1 MTMKK
6 ILFSILT
13 IGASLVGCTNLEEVS
28 SEYYGEGPSITAEVT
43 ATADESFTFVLTPSE
58 GTLYYSYLVAEGDE
72 AEEVDALSLLQNQLS
87 GVVTDCI
94 EYAENATY
102 TYDMKDEE
110 GKELCSPNT
119 SYVLYAVA
127 ANKEGIAGKVTS
139 VVVKTTDK
147 VNPTFD
153 LENIEDVGGESGV
166 VVPFSENVTL
176 AENKTV
182 TAQYYVEWA
191 TSDNFVDIPAEDI
204 SVDID
209 GSNVSITVQNVPAA
223 AIVLVSWEEGTFVD
237 SYGNKCASL
246 DSGLNVEGNGFD
258 GLYFVIA
265 SEPFEITEEN
275 VVTGAAEDEEVELP
289 LIWDETK
296 GISLTFEDE
305 IYRNGG
311 KLKGGEIQLVIKRT
325 GKEII
330 LDLGKDDWFIS
341 ENKKS
346 LTVKMPAGESQ
357 GGDII
362 SLKINEGAIM
372 DINGNPNKECLIEDY
387 WMWPL
392 GYTTVKSS
400 YTLKA
405 ISNSN
410 NQEVSENLIVSTVGD
425 EISIKGFLG
434 TNKEVKGT
442 LDSDRGEIYIK
453 PQYIAQLQL
462 PIDEEGTME
471 TFNLSVEGYETEG
484 YVLIL
489 KLDSEGNLSIANN
502 IIVFGLYDSEDE
514 YYDMYDAYIKCKF
527 E

>member
-6 ILFSILT
+6 ILFSIFT

-28 SEYYGEGPSITAEVT
+28 SEYYGEGPSITTEVT

-87 GVVTDCI
+87 GVATDCI
-94 EYAENATY
+94 EYAKNATY

-147 VNPTFD
+147 VDPTFD
-153 LENIEDVGGESGV
+153 LDKIEDVEGKSGV

-182 TAQYYVEWA
+182 TAKYYVEWA
-191 TSDNFVDIPAEDI
+191 EAGHNYVDIQAEDI

-209 GSNVSITVQNVPAA
+209 GSNVSIIVQNVPAA
-223 AIVLVSWEEGTFVD
+223 ATVLVSWEEGTFVD
-237 SYGNKCASL
+237 SYGNKCAAL
-246 DSGLNVEGNGFD
+246 NSGLNADENGFD
-258 GLYFVIA
+258 GLYFVVA

-275 VVTGAAEDEEVELP
+275 VVTGATEDEEVELP

-305 IYRNGG
+305 IYRNEG

-330 LDLGKDDWFIS
+330 LDLGKNDWLISDDRKTL
-341 ENKKS
+341 N
-346 LTVKMPAGESQ
+346 VKMPTGESQ

-392 GYTTVKSS
+392 GYNKVVNSCI
-400 YTLKA
+400 LKA
-405 ISNSN
+405 ISYTTELPVSNSLSITKN
-410 NQEVSENLIVSTVGD
+410 GNEVT
-425 EISIKGFLG
+425 IKGFLEP
-434 TNKEVKGT
+434 TTEVKGL
-442 LDSDRGEIYIK
+442 LDSDRGIIYII
-453 PQYIAQLQL
+453 PQNITQKDL
-462 PIDEEGTME
+462 PIDDEGNKA
-471 TFNLSVEGYETEG
+471 TFNISIEGNSGLLT
-484 YVLIL
+484 L
-489 KLDSEGNLSIANN
+489 KLDADGNISIPDGT
-502 IIVFGLYDSEDE
+502 IIFGIYTVDDE
-514 YYDMYDAYIKCKF
+514 AVDIYEAYLKCTF